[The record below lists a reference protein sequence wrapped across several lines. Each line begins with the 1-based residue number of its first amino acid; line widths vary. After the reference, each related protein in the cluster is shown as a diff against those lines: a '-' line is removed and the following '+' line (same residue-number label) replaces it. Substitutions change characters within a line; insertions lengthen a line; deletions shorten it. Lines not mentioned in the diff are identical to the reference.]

1 MPFANNSHTL
11 RVTALFSFSAGKVA
25 SQQNEAHS
33 LNWLTSLRYI
43 WWKKYVWTYFS
54 FDIALAS
61 RSAGQTGRYV

>member
-43 WWKKYVWTYFS
+43 WWKKICMDLF
-54 FDIALAS
+54 
-61 RSAGQTGRYV
+61 